1 MSVSTNV
8 SLAMTA
14 GSGEGGKGRRG
25 ESGRKRQERK
35 QAQAEQRQG
44 RGAQE
49 GPAEPGKHWCTPD
62 SPEKLDQQP

>member
-25 ESGRKRQERK
+25 WQGQKRGERAEEAGEEAGSGR
-35 QAQAEQRQG
+35 AETG
-44 RGAQE
+44 TRGA
-49 GPAEPGKHWCTPD
+49 GRAR
-62 SPEKLDQQP
+62 